1 MSNEILRGLVQ
12 LAPAVLNGI
21 SAAVLRKLPNGG
33 AEEIIIETDNDADYI
48 RQVRDEYVMQDD
60 DITVYVKQ

>member
-1 MSNEILRGLVQ
+1 MSNEILSGLAH